1 MVCVAGIV
9 AVNAAKSYM
18 PEKRAIGTRQQINIQ
33 RLNK

>member
-18 PEKRAIGTRQQINIQ
+18 PQKRAIDPNGRPIDNA
-33 RLNK
+33 